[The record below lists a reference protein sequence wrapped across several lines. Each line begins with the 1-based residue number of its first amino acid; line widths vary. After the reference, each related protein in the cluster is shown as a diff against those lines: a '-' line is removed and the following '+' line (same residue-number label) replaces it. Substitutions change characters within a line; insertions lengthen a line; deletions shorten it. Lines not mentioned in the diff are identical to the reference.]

1 MESAA
6 SDALD
11 RLERTTT
18 ANDVTAILRRRILKG
33 QYPED
38 EFIRQEVIATELG
51 VSRIPVREALAQLEA
66 EGLVIRVK
74 YRGAIVPKLSLRE
87 IGEIY
92 EMRRMIEPYLLR
104 NAIENI
110 SEDQIGRLQQL
121 VDRSRKTDDIPSWAT
136 LNIEFHRTLFEAAER
151 PIALSVLDNL
161 LVRADR
167 YLKMQNFNSSST
179 KEESDAQH
187 QKILDLIIARDTQSA
202 ILALEDHIGWN
213 AEDVR
218 SSIELPKL
226 VPQAAT
232 TRSAKTAAKSR
243 T

>member
-1 MESAA
+1 MKIGTTIRPAGA
-6 SDALD
+6 GAPD

-18 ANDVTAILRRRILKG
+18 ANDVASILRKRILKG

-38 EFIRQEVIATELG
+38 EFIRQEIIATELG

-66 EGLVIRVK
+66 EGLVLRVK
-74 YRGAIVPKLSLRE
+74 YRGAIVPKLSLHE

-104 NAIENI
+104 HAIANI
-110 SEDQIGRLQQL
+110 GETQIEKLRHL
-121 VDRSRKTDDIPSWAT
+121 VELSQATSDTSSWAS

-161 LVRADR
+161 LIRADR
-167 YLKMQNFNSSST
+167 YLKMQNFHSSST

-187 QKILDLIIARDTQSA
+187 HKILNLVVARDVEAAITALDQHIVWNADDVRQS
-202 ILALEDHIGWN
+202 LALPIS
-213 AEDVR
+213 V
-218 SSIELPKL
+218 
-226 VPQAAT
+226 
-232 TRSAKTAAKSR
+232 
-243 T
+243 